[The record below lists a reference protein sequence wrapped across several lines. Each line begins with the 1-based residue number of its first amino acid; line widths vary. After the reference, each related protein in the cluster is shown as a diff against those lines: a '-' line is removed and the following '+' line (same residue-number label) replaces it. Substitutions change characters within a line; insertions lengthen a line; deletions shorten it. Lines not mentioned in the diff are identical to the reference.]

1 MIDNLRNGN
10 IVIMISIVSI
20 AIFSIILLANKSN
33 THTDY
38 VIKTAT
44 EEFIVDDY
52 SVSNDKQCVYFTYD
66 GHERTICGNYE
77 IIE

>member
-10 IVIMISIVSI
+10 IVMISIVII
-20 AIFSIILLANKSN
+20 AIFTVVLLANKNN
-33 THTDY
+33 THTDC

-44 EEFIVDDY
+44 EEFIVNGY
-52 SVSNDKQCVYFTYD
+52 SISNDKQCVYFTYD
-66 GHERTICGNYE
+66 GHERTVCGNYE